1 MIEAPLKLYHDVV
14 RPEWLDYNNHLTEG
28 FFVVIFADA
37 SDTFLDYMGL
47 DARYR
52 DLTGNSVYTLE
63 AHINYLRELKEG
75 SPFVVET
82 RLLGYDKKRMQVF
95 HEMFDGTEHF
105 LAATYEVMMLHVNV
119 EALRSAPM
127 PAEIIGHFERVYTA
141 HKTLPRPVQVGRSV
155 KQLSM
160 DIE

>member
-1 MIEAPLKLYHDVV
+1 MIEAPLKLYRDIV

-28 FFVVIFADA
+28 FFVVIFAAA
-37 SDTFLDYMGL
+37 SDSFLDYMQL

-52 DLTGNSVYTLE
+52 EHSGNSVYTLE

-82 RLLGYDKKRMQVF
+82 RLLGYDEKRMQVF
-95 HEMFDGTEHF
+95 HEMYHGIEHF
-105 LAATYEVMMLHVNV
+105 LAATYEVMMLNVNL

-127 PAEIIGHFERVYTA
+127 PAEILNRFECVYSA
-141 HKTLPRPVQVGRSV
+141 HKNLPRPPQVGRSV
-155 KQLSM
+155 KQLSTL
-160 DIE
+160 IK